1 MVHYQD
7 PLIMIEF
14 NRFIDISENYC
25 SLIDPLKHHM
35 SQSAS
40 PKRPLISSESFS
52 HLKSFC
58 PSFPTIEAGSSDE
71 EPESD
76 RLFPS
81 TSKVISRIIDTSSLI
96 LSDTYQPAHHSPCF
110 LVSPISPSV
119 KESQISSFLK
129 KSSLSLQ
136 HVQIV
141 DLNTQYGK
149 AAFLWFY
156 NEEES
161 KDAWNKFL
169 NGDFWNF
176 EVFDNSR
183 FLKWVDY
190 RVLNKEAKFYAV
202 VMRGFSK
209 QLRSKDLK
217 VWLGVKFERCEIRVV
232 GGVAC
237 GVFVLRSAQE
247 VCFMCRKYNFRKDL
261 FGNVVRVQVHFLTLV
276 KHSSEV
282 FEVLNG
288 LPSEE
293 RDRGEGKEGKKIS
306 QFPRA
311 DPFRS
316 LSNLKD

>member
-1 MVHYQD
+1 
-7 PLIMIEF
+7 MIEF

-25 SLIDPLKHHM
+25 SLIDPAKLH
-35 SQSAS
+35 SNSC
-40 PKRPLISSESFS
+40 PGKRSTISSESFS
-52 HLKSFC
+52 HLSSFSF
-58 PSFPTIEAGSSDE
+58 SFPTIEAGSSDE
-71 EPESD
+71 EPETD
-76 RLFPS
+76 RIFPS

-110 LVSPISPSV
+110 LVSPISPSI

-129 KSSLSLQ
+129 KSSLNLQ
-136 HVQIV
+136 QVQIV

-156 NEEES
+156 NEDES

-169 NGDFWNF
+169 NGDFWNV
-176 EVFDNSR
+176 EVFDNAR

-202 VMRGFSK
+202 VIRGFSK
-209 QLRSKDLK
+209 ELKSKDLK
-217 VWLGVKFERCEIRVV
+217 VWLGVKFDRCEIRVV
-232 GGVAC
+232 GGIAC
-237 GVFVLRSAQE
+237 GVFVLKDALD
-247 VCFMCRKYNFRKDL
+247 VCCMCRKYNFRKDL
-261 FGNVVRVQVHFLTLV
+261 FGNVVRVHAHFLTLL
-276 KHSSEV
+276 KHSNEI
-282 FEVLNG
+282 FEVLNALG
-288 LPSEE
+288 NDEGVRE
-293 RDRGEGKEGKKIS
+293 RSDGKEGKKVS